1 MNTTFIENLNDVYDI
16 DANKII
22 DELLKID
29 YNVIF
34 NDLRDPR
41 VIYII
46 PRMLYEDNILLKN
59 MFYKTISIYIK
70 KIIDLIF

>member
-1 MNTTFIENLNDVYDI
+1 MNSTFIENLNDIYAI

-29 YNVIF
+29 HNIII

-46 PRMLYEDNILLKN
+46 PKVLYEDI
-59 MFYKTISIYIK
+59 TIYTK
-70 KIIDLIF
+70 KILEFIGNYLQ

>member
-1 MNTTFIENLNDVYDI
+1 MNTTFIENLKDIYDI

-22 DELLKID
+22 DELLKLD
-29 YNVIF
+29 YNIII

-46 PRMLYEDNILLKN
+46 PKVLNDDL
-59 MFYKTISIYIK
+59 TIYIK
-70 KIIDLIF
+70 KILEFIGNYFQ